1 MAEMRVYA
9 EIVFWI
15 AVAAIAYTY
24 AGYPLLLMILSRFR
38 SKPVLRRDYTPPVTV
53 IIAAYNEERD
63 IARKLENTLALD
75 YPKSKLEILVTSD
88 CSSDRTDEI
97 VKSFADRGVRLHRQ
111 PERLG
116 KTAAQNAAVEKAM
129 GEILLFS
136 DATTHYEPDV
146 LRQLVPSFA
155 DNSVGCVT
163 GNVIYAHAADS
174 SVSHGTRS
182 YWNYEFLLKKHES
195 AITSLI
201 GVCGCMYAVRKT
213 AYIPLYHE
221 ACSDFLMA
229 TMMVRQGLR
238 AVYEP
243 EAVCVEEPNAK
254 GSKELAVRVRI
265 ITQTLA
271 DLWRNRDVLNPFRK
285 GFYSV
290 QLLSHKVM
298 RYLVPLFL
306 IALLVTSGL
315 LALNSLFYAAIFIA
329 QVGFYLA
336 AAASALMVRLGV
348 NSRLLALPHYFV
360 ITNVACLL
368 ALFKLVRGERYVRWE
383 PIRVKESRL
392 DGVRTVPR

>member
-15 AVAAIAYTY
+15 AVVAIAYTY

-38 SKPVLRRDYTPPVTV
+38 SKPVLRRDFTPPVTV

-63 IARKLENTLALD
+63 IAHKLENTLALD

-97 VKSFADRGVRLHRQ
+97 VKSFADRGVRLRRQ
-111 PERLG
+111 EERLG
-116 KTAAQNAAVEKAM
+116 KTAAQNAAFEKAT
-129 GEILLFS
+129 GEVLLFS
-136 DATTHYEPDV
+136 DATTHYKPDV
-146 LRQLVPSFA
+146 LRHLIPSFA
-155 DNSVGCVT
+155 DKSVGCVT
-163 GNVIYAHAADS
+163 GNVVYAHAADS

-213 AYIPLYHE
+213 AYVPLYHE

-243 EAVCVEEPNAK
+243 DAVCVEEPNAK

-315 LALNSLFYAAIFIA
+315 LAISSLFYAAIFIA

-336 AAASALMVRLGV
+336 AAASALMVRVGI
-348 NSRLLALPHYFV
+348 NSRLLALPQYFV

-383 PIRVKESRL
+383 P
-392 DGVRTVPR
+392 VRGH